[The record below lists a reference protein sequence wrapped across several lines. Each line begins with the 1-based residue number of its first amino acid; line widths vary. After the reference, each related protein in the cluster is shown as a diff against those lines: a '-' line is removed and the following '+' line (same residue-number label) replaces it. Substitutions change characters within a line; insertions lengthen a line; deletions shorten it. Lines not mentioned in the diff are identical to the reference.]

1 MQPRYR
7 PSCGLAFA
15 VMSHPLDDATRLTPL
30 DAHRWQGHTHAA
42 YANMVGP
49 FGGVTAAVLLR
60 GALDHPERV
69 GEPIALTVNF
79 AGPVADGG
87 FELEA
92 RPVRTNRSTQH
103 WSLLLLQAGVP
114 CASASAVFAQ
124 RRATWGAPE
133 SRPPAGLPPPETLPA
148 APADGRPAWVRCY
161 DMRFAPGEEGFGQD
175 GQEQA
180 HSESRLWVRDD
191 PPRPLDFVAL
201 AALADSFFP
210 RVFVRRR
217 RVAPIGTITLST
229 YFHADTAM
237 LAAQGSR
244 HLLATARAQVFRDGY
259 HDQSATLWS
268 HDGHLLASAHQMV
281 YYRD

>member
-1 MQPRYR
+1 
-7 PSCGLAFA
+7 
-15 VMSHPLDDATRLTPL
+15 MSHPLDEATHLTAAA
-30 DAHRWQGHTHAA
+30 DHRWRSRTHVA

-49 FGGVTAAVLLR
+49 FGGVTAAVLLN
-60 GALDHPERV
+60 AVLQHPERA

-79 AGPVADGG
+79 AGPVADGD
-87 FELEA
+87 FDVEV

-103 WSLLLLQAGVP
+103 WSMQLMQDGAV
-114 CASASAVFAQ
+114 CASATAVFAQ
-124 RRATWGAPE
+124 RRPTWGAPE
-133 SRPPAGLPPPETLPA
+133 SQPPAGMPPPSDLPP
-148 APADGRPAWVRCY
+148 APVAGRPAWVRCY
-161 DMRFAPGEEGFGQD
+161 DMRFAPGEDAFGLD
-175 GQEQA
+175 GQEQS
-180 HSESRLWVRDD
+180 HSESRLWVRDN

-229 YFHADTAM
+229 YFHADAAM
-237 LAAQGSR
+237 LAAQGDR
-244 HLLATARAQVFRDGY
+244 HLLGTARAQVFRDGY